1 MDNNAFVAALLDTIV
16 SHITARLTP
25 TLSRMINDKIAEANV
40 SGVAAAAALDHE
52 QFAGVIAVVIERD
65 STVRD
70 CISDLVTG
78 AVERITAGSDLTD
91 HSEFRDLESRV
102 SDVEDFESRIDH
114 HDSRLGKLESRV
126 DAHAEFMTPHG
137 DVHPALEIAVKRIL
151 RDMAA

>member
-1 MDNNAFVAALLDTIV
+1 MDNNALVTTLMNAVVA
-16 SHITARLTP
+16 HITAELTP
-25 TLSRMINDKIAEANV
+25 SILRMIDVKIAEANA

-70 CISDLVTG
+70 CISDLVTE
-78 AVERITAGSDLTD
+78 AVERLTAGSDLTD

-114 HDSRLGKLESRV
+114 HDSRLDELESRV
-126 DAHAEFMTPHG
+126 DAHTEFMAPHG